1 MTKEITNRMII
12 TIILIKNNNK
22 IMIIIKDKEYID
34 IKLDGQSTRKK
45 EWGELNC
52 IGKFLGCFKNYIII

>member
-1 MTKEITNRMII
+1 MIITIAI

-22 IMIIIKDKEYID
+22 IMITIKDKEYID

-52 IGKFLGCFKNYIII
+52 IGKFVGCFKNYIII

>member
-1 MTKEITNRMII
+1 MTKEITNIMIITIAI

-22 IMIIIKDKEYID
+22 IMITIKDKEYID

-45 EWGELNC
+45 E
-52 IGKFLGCFKNYIII
+52 

>member
-1 MTKEITNRMII
+1 MIT
-12 TIILIKNNNK
+12 
-22 IMIIIKDKEYID
+22 IKDKEYID

-52 IGKFLGCFKNYIII
+52 IGKFVGCFKNYIII